1 MDRQQ
6 ITVMAMGAAHRAH
19 KQFGVDPR
27 SRVDVFGVLRSANAY
42 VFFRPLRSMF
52 GAYLPTKGEMPGLLI
67 NSNLPLSVQRYTAAH
82 EFGHVYMK
90 HKTVSLDS
98 EISFVPEERSGV
110 DQDEIAAEAFAAFFL
125 MPKPLVVNSMRDL
138 ALRPEQIN
146 PSTAYL
152 LALRMGTSY
161 RATVNHLQTLK
172 FVTRSLAAKL
182 RDIKPQDIKQDL
194 NEDEKVGK
202 RDVWVLDELSNGKPI
217 FPAPQDMIRIQLQE
231 VPTSGYTWLVSEKP
245 EGVQV
250 LEDTYREDSSD
261 GIGGSCVHEFV
272 ARLEDDAKHSKLVL
286 QKRRV
291 WEEEGQSLGNF
302 AVEVLPQEFRRTGPL
317 VLPRLARLPA

>member
-98 EISFVPEERSGV
+98 EISLSQKSVPG
-110 DQDEIAAEAFAAFFL
+110 
-125 MPKPLVVNSMRDL
+125 
-138 ALRPEQIN
+138 
-146 PSTAYL
+146 
-152 LALRMGTSY
+152 
-161 RATVNHLQTLK
+161 
-172 FVTRSLAAKL
+172 
-182 RDIKPQDIKQDL
+182 
-194 NEDEKVGK
+194 
-202 RDVWVLDELSNGKPI
+202 
-217 FPAPQDMIRIQLQE
+217 
-231 VPTSGYTWLVSEKP
+231 
-245 EGVQV
+245 
-250 LEDTYREDSSD
+250 
-261 GIGGSCVHEFV
+261 
-272 ARLEDDAKHSKLVL
+272 
-286 QKRRV
+286 
-291 WEEEGQSLGNF
+291 
-302 AVEVLPQEFRRTGPL
+302 
-317 VLPRLARLPA
+317 